1 MPGDRTDTF
10 KRNNID
16 RYLARPSVSF
26 CDEKYSILD
35 SFCFT
40 EFTAYYSLIYKPKE
54 TKEGEEYQQ
63 DLLPDSLMKFNHE
76 NLNYP
81 KIIRLM
87 DSNGT
92 MQCRKVHQVF
102 RYHTPNK
109 YRFPKKYTHHLLFLF
124 FFLFRSEKELLG
136 GHFST
141 YQGKLAEP
149 GVMDIINENQ
159 ENFEPYSAV
168 VDRAYENL
176 NSEFVDNQD
185 AYGQIENDK
194 TGKPIYN
201 EEDAEPHEQ
210 NTQVDESNLAL
221 GDFIPKIATDN
232 EIAPD
237 IRNLNKKQ
245 RIVFDVLHQ
254 WAKDYVKNV
263 SSKKKKHR
271 DYSSSYI
278 FIW

>member
-1 MPGDRTDTF
+1 
-10 KRNNID
+10 
-16 RYLARPSVSF
+16 
-26 CDEKYSILD
+26 
-35 SFCFT
+35 
-40 EFTAYYSLIYKPKE
+40 
-54 TKEGEEYQQ
+54 
-63 DLLPDSLMKFNHE
+63 
-76 NLNYP
+76 
-81 KIIRLM
+81 
-87 DSNGT
+87 
-92 MQCRKVHQVF
+92 
-102 RYHTPNK
+102 
-109 YRFPKKYTHHLLFLF
+109 
-124 FFLFRSEKELLG
+124 
-136 GHFST
+136 
-141 YQGKLAEP
+141 
-149 GVMDIINENQ
+149 MDIINENQ
-159 ENFEPYSAV
+159 ENFEPYSAI

-254 WAKDYVKNV
+254 WAKNYVKNV
-263 SSKKKKHR
+263 SSKKKKKKNR